1 MNLKN
6 IMLSER
12 NQSQAMCDSTYMKC
26 QNKQIYRQ
34 KIDQWL
40 PIAEGIE
47 GKREVTANEYEVY
60 FGVMTVVIT
69 V

>member
-1 MNLKN
+1 
-6 IMLSER
+6 
-12 NQSQAMCDSTYMKC
+12 MCDSTYMKC